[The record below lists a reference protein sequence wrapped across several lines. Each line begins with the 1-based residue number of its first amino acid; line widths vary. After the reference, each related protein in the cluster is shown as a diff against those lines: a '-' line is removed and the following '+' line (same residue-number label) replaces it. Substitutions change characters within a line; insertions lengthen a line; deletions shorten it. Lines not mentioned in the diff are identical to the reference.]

1 MVVELDTSVT
11 NEFTLAMI
19 KPDAVASGSARD
31 ILHAIETNGFHII
44 GKKCIQ
50 VRTTPHTDLVSL
62 LLPPSRTDLHGF
74 VCRSFKVTHPQTFNP
89 LSPFCSTPCS

>member
-50 VRTTPHTDLVSL
+50 VRTTPTPTLFLFSFHL
-62 LLPPSRTDLHGF
+62 LA
-74 VCRSFKVTHPQTFNP
+74 QTFTVLFAV
-89 LSPFCSTPCS
+89 LSK

>member
-50 VRTTPHTDLVSL
+50 VRTDLVS
-62 LLPPSRTDLHGF
+62 PSP
-74 VCRSFKVTHPQTFNP
+74 STFSLKP
-89 LSPFCSTPCS
+89 S